1 MNSEDIVRIEN
12 LSNKNDTFI
21 IRWNITYLCNY
32 NCDFCIQGNK
42 KQHIEKSKGE
52 SIEIRN
58 KICNNL
64 ITFIEEKI
72 NKIFRTKGYAF
83 NIPVEIT
90 FSNKT
95 VNTYLALKKNDS
107 IITLDNEVIP
117 ISTITKLEIKSPS
130 D

>member
-1 MNSEDIVRIEN
+1 MKQLPPIFIFSNNIKDTNQKYYYEKVTNKIKPKEIKKTIDNN
-12 LSNKNDTFI
+12 LS
-21 IRWNITYLCNY
+21 
-32 NCDFCIQGNK
+32 
-42 KQHIEKSKGE
+42 
-52 SIEIRN
+52 
-58 KICNNL
+58 
-64 ITFIEEKI
+64 IEEKI
-72 NKIFRTKGYAF
+72 NKIFKTKGYAF

-117 ISTITKLEIKSPS
+117 ISTITRLEIKSPS

>member
-1 MNSEDIVRIEN
+1 MKQLPPIFKLNDNPKDTNQKYYQGKVSNIINTEKIKTKKDDN
-12 LSNKNDTFI
+12 LS
-21 IRWNITYLCNY
+21 
-32 NCDFCIQGNK
+32 
-42 KQHIEKSKGE
+42 
-52 SIEIRN
+52 
-58 KICNNL
+58 
-64 ITFIEEKI
+64 IEEKI

-117 ISTITKLEIKSPS
+117 ISTITSLEIKSPS
-130 D
+130 K

>member
-1 MNSEDIVRIEN
+1 MKQLPPIFKV
-12 LSNKNDTFI
+12 SNNIKDTNQKYYYEKVTNKIKPKEIKKTIDND
-21 IRWNITYLCNY
+21 L
-32 NCDFCIQGNK
+32 
-42 KQHIEKSKGE
+42 
-52 SIEIRN
+52 SIED
-58 KICNNL
+58 
-64 ITFIEEKI
+64 KI

-130 D
+130 